1 MSVTSSISGFQIT
14 PLDRALQ
21 PLLQQRIDNKTKP
34 PGALG
39 QLESVALQLALIQS
53 TEDKQN
59 ITLDRPTMIIF
70 AGDHGIA
77 EEGVSIA
84 PSVVTQQMVANF
96 LNGGAAINC
105 FCRTVNMAIRVVDA
119 GMLQS
124 NDDPRLIKRRLG
136 AGTANFSKA
145 PAMSAESVSQG
156 LSWGTEEVNSVK
168 AEGCNVIAFGEMGI
182 GNTSA
187 SAALMA
193 ALLDKPVDECVGR
206 GTGIG
211 DTAYARKVALIE
223 QAVARHR
230 PYLTSPEAILA
241 HLGGFEIVQMTGAI
255 LAAAEAKMTI
265 LIDGFIASV
274 AALAA
279 TKMHPACRDYMVFCH
294 QSHERGHAAILDHL
308 QTKPLL
314 DLGLRLGEGTGAALA
329 YPLLQAAACFY
340 NEMASFESAGVEAV

>member
-1 MSVTSSISGFQIT
+1 MSISEFHIT
-14 PLDRALQ
+14 PLDRSLQ
-21 PLLQQRIDNKTKP
+21 SQIQQRIDNKTKP
-34 PGALG
+34 LGALG
-39 QLESVALQLALIQS
+39 LLEPLALQLALIQQAD
-53 TEDKQN
+53 DKPR
-59 ITLDRPTMIIF
+59 ISLDKPTMIVF

-105 FCRTVNMAIRVVDA
+105 FCKTVNMDLRVVDA

-124 NDDPRLIKRRLG
+124 NDDPRLIKQSLG
-136 AGTANFSKA
+136 PGTANFTKA
-145 PAMSAESVSQG
+145 PAMSAESVSKG
-156 LSWGTEEVNSVK
+156 LTWGAGVVSSVQ

-193 ALLDKPVDECVGR
+193 AFLDKPVDECVGR
-206 GTGIG
+206 GTGIN
-211 DTAYARKVALIE
+211 DAAFARKVALIE
-223 QAVARHR
+223 QAVALHR
-230 PYLTSPEAILA
+230 PNLTSPEAILA

-255 LAAAEAKMTI
+255 LAAAQASMVVMV
-265 LIDGFIASV
+265 DGFIASV

-279 TKMHPACRDYMVFCH
+279 TRINPACRDYMVFCH

-308 QTKPLL
+308 QAKPLL
-314 DLGLRLGEGTGAALA
+314 DLNLRLGEGTGAALA

-340 NEMASFESAGVEAV
+340 NEMASFASAGIEAV